1 MKKCTTCGN
10 EAHDFS
16 KEEVMDCV
24 PPLDVYQFGQ
34 YTIDRKYRMA
44 LYQNFPFYTAEEV
57 VGSCLGYNPNF
68 PSQEEWL
75 EENE

>member
-1 MKKCTTCGN
+1 MKKCTTCGK

-44 LYQNFPFYTAEEV
+44 LY
-57 VGSCLGYNPNF
+57 
-68 PSQEEWL
+68 
-75 EENE
+75 